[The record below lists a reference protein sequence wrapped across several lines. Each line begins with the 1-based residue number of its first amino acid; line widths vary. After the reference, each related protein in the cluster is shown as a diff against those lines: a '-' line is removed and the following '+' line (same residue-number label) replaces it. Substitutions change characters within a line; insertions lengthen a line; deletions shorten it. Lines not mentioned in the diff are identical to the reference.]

1 MGMQGPLTAQALGR
15 SPYDD
20 VLQGDGPEDPRH
32 PPQQYD
38 QRGRPVNPDT
48 KRINREIVRSHNEVM
63 LVIGVAEPE
72 NPNKSPEVES
82 QRRHDAHEEAIGRQL
97 NSHARRAMEM
107 VGLFGTHGLRQRVMI
122 YRKYSK
128 IPFWHLWQQKNEF
141 SWRRHVIP
149 GAATGLFTN
158 YVDRALFKVWLGDR
172 EKVVARRILLDVWSW
187 FRTHL
192 KYFASMQ
199 RLGLIPADQ
208 WLPRPSYFIPFTE
221 DSPIPA
227 PPPLEGFDPLSLLR
241 WTGNAIVNAAPFLI
255 WVIVLRVAKEVQPV
269 VWPRIFNK
277 LPSTAF
283 RGRRIPPPAV
293 PPTPVPEEAPLLL
306 SDETTIDQLPNSV
319 EDAPLVLGGL
329 ETNTTVEPTEP
340 QQVHAESYM
349 NREDEY
355 ATDEDES
362 ERVNTTLISFD
373 VEATE
378 ASPDAPP
385 GLWSAELRPTQ
396 ATDARSESQP
406 VYLDTLLTQ
415 LPALLAANMLTDTSL
430 RLMMAAY
437 EASALRLMA
446 RCYRLR
452 YDLPCDDIYAP
463 NVLSELSW
471 RAVTNL
477 VGGELVHLTLST
489 EIWAVFTG
497 LSLYFH
503 TSDKEWKEAEAKKT
517 ENAQADDHN
526 APAS

>member
-20 VLQGDGPEDPRH
+20 VLEGEGPEDPRH

-72 NPNKSPEVES
+72 NPNKSPEAES
-82 QRRHDAHEEAIGRQL
+82 QRRHDAHEEEIGRQL
-97 NSHARRAMEM
+97 DSHARRAMEM
-107 VGLFGTHGLRQRVMI
+107 VGLFGIHGLRQRILI
-122 YRKYSK
+122 YREYSK
-128 IPFWHLWQQKNEF
+128 IPYWHLWQRKNEF
-141 SWRRHVIP
+141 SWKRDVIP
-149 GAATGLFTN
+149 GAAAGLFTN
-158 YVDRALFKVWLGDR
+158 YVDRALFRVWLGDR
-172 EKVVARRILLDVWSW
+172 ERVMARRILLDIWSY

-199 RLGLIPADQ
+199 RLGLIPADR

-241 WTGNAIVNAAPFLI
+241 WSGHVVVNATPFLV
-255 WVIVLRVAKEVQPV
+255 WVMVLRVARDLQPEVWSQ
-269 VWPRIFNK
+269 IFNR

-283 RGRRIPPPAV
+283 RGRRIPPPPAT
-293 PPTPVPEEAPLLL
+293 PTPPPEEAPILLP
-306 SDETTIDQLPNSV
+306 DETIHEQLL
-319 EDAPLVLGGL
+319 EDAPLVLDEQEADVDL
-329 ETNTTVEPTEP
+329 PPTEHHEAH
-340 QQVHAESYM
+340 VESYM

-355 ATDEDES
+355 ATDEDEN

-385 GLWSAELRPTQ
+385 GLWSAELRPSQ
-396 ATDARSESQP
+396 ATDARGDAQP

-415 LPALLAANMLTDTSL
+415 LPALLAANIFTDTSL

-437 EASALRLMA
+437 EATALRLMA
-446 RCYRLR
+446 RCHRLR
-452 YDLPCDDIYAP
+452 YGLPCDDIYAP
-463 NVLSELSW
+463 NVLTDLSW

-477 VGGELVHLTLST
+477 LGAELLHITISG

-497 LSLYFH
+497 LAQYFH
-503 TSDKEWKEAEAKKT
+503 RSDKEWKEAEAKKL
-517 ENAQADDHN
+517 EDEPAQDTG
-526 APAS
+526 APVL

>member
-82 QRRHDAHEEAIGRQL
+82 QRRHDAHEESIGRQL

-107 VGLFGTHGLRQRVMI
+107 VGLFGTHGLRQRVM
-122 YRKYSK
+122 
-128 IPFWHLWQQKNEF
+128 
-141 SWRRHVIP
+141 
-149 GAATGLFTN
+149 
-158 YVDRALFKVWLGDR
+158 
-172 EKVVARRILLDVWSW
+172 
-187 FRTHL
+187 
-192 KYFASMQ
+192 

-293 PPTPVPEEAPLLL
+293 PSTPVPEEAPLLL